1 MKGILAI
8 LMAGIMVLT
17 MIAPAMGNDVSTTAS
32 VGDVPPSY
40 VGTASV
46 NTAPGP
52 ETDGTVGFT
61 LVVTDSNGADDIS
74 DSGWTAD
81 WNSRPTVSLTLDSQT
96 ATTKTFTGSDT
107 IPYCT
112 PEATYTASFKNS
124 TSVEV
129 DTDTFNVGSTVGL
142 SLDLSAIAY
151 GAVSP
156 GNSAEVLGDDIFG
169 GTVLTVK
176 STGNTAIDVNVSAT
190 AMTSGSDSIANS
202 NIDCRID
209 AVGYNALG
217 SIQTYDLNLECD
229 STENVD
235 LKLNVPT
242 GQASGTY
249 TGSVTFTL
257 V

>member
-8 LMAGIMVLT
+8 LMASIMVAT

-32 VGDVPPSY
+32 VGDAPPSY

-46 NTAPGP
+46 TTAPGP
-52 ETDGTVGFT
+52 ETDGAVGFT
-61 LVVTDSNGADDIS
+61 LVVTDPNGAGDIS
-74 DSGWTAD
+74 DSGWTAN
-81 WNSRPTVSLTLDSQT
+81 WNSRPTVNLTLDSQT

-112 PEATYTASFKNS
+112 PEATYTASFKDS
-124 TSVEV
+124 TPSEV
-129 DTDTFNVGSTVGL
+129 DTDTFDVGSTAGL

-151 GAVSP
+151 GAVDP
-156 GNSAEVLGDDIFG
+156 GNSSEVLGDATFG
-169 GTVLTVK
+169 GTALTVK
-176 STGNTAIDVNVSAT
+176 STGNTAINLTVSAT
-190 AMTSGSDSIANS
+190 AMTATGGTIANS
-202 NIDCRID
+202 SIECNIDSI
-209 AVGYNALG
+209 GYNGLG
-217 SIQTYDLNLECD
+217 SPHTYNVNLGCD